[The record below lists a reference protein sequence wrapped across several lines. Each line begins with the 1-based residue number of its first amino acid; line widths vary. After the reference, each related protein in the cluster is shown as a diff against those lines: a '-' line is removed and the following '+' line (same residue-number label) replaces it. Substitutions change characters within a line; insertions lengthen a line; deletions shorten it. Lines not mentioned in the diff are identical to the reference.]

1 LFIAG
6 STSSLSA
13 SKTAEASRS
22 CFSKGMASASEAS
35 ESNSALV
42 NQKWILKRRPEGMF
56 DVEKDVELV
65 EEKIDLDSMEVPDGK
80 CVLKVEM
87 LSVDA
92 FVRTML
98 DKEAYHGAIEVGM
111 VIPALGYGTVLKSG
125 AGGPKV
131 GARLMGMVF
140 AQTVATFDVG
150 GKEGLQPMLPTFGLP
165 AQAGL
170 GLLGIV
176 TGMVAYVGLFA
187 ATKPP
192 AKGEVCVISAASGAV
207 GNLAVQLAKTTGARV
222 IGIAGG
228 EVKCKWVKEELG
240 IEDVIDYKDPSTTVA
255 QQLDTLC
262 PDGINFYFDNV
273 GGQTLDDV
281 LFRIAPKGRVVIC
294 GAISQ
299 YSGNL
304 NVGTVRGP
312 SNYLKLA
319 EKGAT
324 MVGFNV
330 MQYMTSWPM
339 GFWTLRTY
347 YARGYLKIH
356 ETMREGIQAYPE
368 ALLGL
373 FTGTHLGKALVKVA

>member
-1 LFIAG
+1 
-6 STSSLSA
+6 
-13 SKTAEASRS
+13 
-22 CFSKGMASASEAS
+22 MASETKTEVVSQEVMVPASQAPV
-35 ESNSALV
+35 NTTALV
-42 NQKWILKRRPEGMF
+42 NQKWILKKRPEGMF
-56 DVEKDVELV
+56 DAEKDVELV
-65 EEKIDLDSMEVPDGK
+65 EETLDLDSMDVPAGK

-98 DKEAYHGAIEVGM
+98 DAEAYHGSIDIGAV
-111 VIPALGYGTVLKSG
+111 VPALGYGTVLKSG
-125 AGGPKV
+125 DGGPKV
-131 GARLMGMVF
+131 GARLMGMVR
-140 AQTVATFDVG
+140 AQTVATVDVG
-150 GKEGLQPMLPTFGLP
+150 GMEGVQPMLPTFGLP
-165 AQAGL
+165 HAAGL
-170 GLLGIV
+170 GLLGIT
-176 TGMVAYVGLFA
+176 TGMVAYVGIFA
-187 ATKPP
+187 AAKPP
-192 AKGEVCVISAASGAV
+192 AKGEVCVVSAATGAV
-207 GNLAVQLAKTTGARV
+207 GNVAVQLAKTTGARV

-228 EVKCKWVKEELG
+228 EAKCKWLKEEL
-240 IEDVIDYKDPSTTVA
+240 EVDDVVDYKDSSRTVA

-304 NVGTVRGP
+304 NVGTVQGP

-319 EKGAT
+319 ERGAT

-330 MQYMTSWPM
+330 LQYMWSWPM

-347 YARGYLKIH
+347 YARGLLKIH
-356 ETMREGIQAYPE
+356 ETTLEGVQAFPK
-368 ALLGL
+368 ALLGI
-373 FTGTHLGKALVKVA
+373 FTGAQIGKTLVKVAQNSAL

>member
-1 LFIAG
+1 MA
-6 STSSLSA
+6 A
-13 SKTAEASRS
+13 SDSQK
-22 CFSKGMASASEAS
+22 
-35 ESNSALV
+35 LV
-42 NQKWILKRRPEGMF
+42 NQKWILRSRPSGMF
-56 DVEKDVELV
+56 DAGKDVELV
-65 EEKIDLDSMEVPDGK
+65 EEILDLGSLEVPVGK

-98 DKEAYHGAIEVGM
+98 DAEAYHGSVEVGS
-111 VIPALGYGTVLKSG
+111 VVPALGYGTVLKSS

-131 GARLMGMVF
+131 GARMMGMVG
-140 AQTVATFDVG
+140 AQTVATMDVG
-150 GKEGLQPMLPTFGLP
+150 GEQGLNPLLPTFGLP
-165 AQAGL
+165 HSAAL
-170 GLLGIV
+170 GLLGIT
-176 TGMVAYVGLFA
+176 TGMVAYVGIFA
-187 ATKPP
+187 AAKAP
-192 AKGEVCVISAASGAV
+192 AKGEVCVVSAATGAV
-207 GNLAVQLAKTTGARV
+207 GNVAVQLAKTTGAKV

-228 EVKCKWVKEELG
+228 KAKCDWLKEQLQVDG
-240 IEDVIDYKDPSTTVA
+240 VIDYKDSSTTVA
-255 QQLDTLC
+255 KQLDLLC

-304 NVGTVRGP
+304 NVGTVHGP

-319 EKGAT
+319 ERGAT

-330 MQYMTSWPM
+330 LQYMTSWPM
-339 GFWTLRTY
+339 GFWTLRSY
-347 YARGYLKIH
+347 YARGLLKIH
-356 ETMREGIQAYPE
+356 ETMLEGIHTFPE

-373 FTGTHLGKALVKVA
+373 FTGTQLGKTVIKVD

>member
-1 LFIAG
+1 MQSQSQAEVV
-6 STSSLSA
+6 SQEVMVSA
-13 SKTAEASRS
+13 SQ
-22 CFSKGMASASEAS
+22 AS
-35 ESNSALV
+35 ESNSSLV
-42 NQKWILKRRPEGMF
+42 NQKWILKKRPEGLF
-56 DVEKDVELV
+56 DAEKDVELV
-65 EEKIDLDSMEVPDGK
+65 EEKLDLDSMDVPAGK
-80 CVLKVEM
+80 CVLKVES

-98 DKEAYHGAIEVGM
+98 DAEAYHGAIDVGD
-111 VIPALGYGTVLKSG
+111 VVPALGYGTVLKSG

-131 GARLMGMVF
+131 GARLMGMVR
-140 AQTVATFDVG
+140 AQTVATVDVG
-150 GKEGLQPMLPTFGLP
+150 GMEGVQPMLPTFGLP
-165 AQAGL
+165 HTAGL
-170 GLLGIV
+170 GLLGIT
-176 TGMVAYVGLFA
+176 TGMVAYVGIFA

-192 AKGEVCVISAASGAV
+192 TKGEVCVVSAAAGAV
-207 GNLAVQLAKTTGARV
+207 GNVAVQLAKTTGARV
-222 IGIAGG
+222 IGMAGG
-228 EVKCKWVKEELG
+228 AAKCKWLKEEL
-240 IEDVIDYKDPSTTVA
+240 EVDDVIDYKDPNTTVA

-262 PDGINFYFDNV
+262 PDGINFFFDNV

-304 NVGTVRGP
+304 NVGTVQGP

-330 MQYMTSWPM
+330 MQYMWSWPM

-347 YARGYLKIH
+347 YARGLLKIH
-356 ETMREGIQAYPE
+356 ETTLEGIQAFPK
-368 ALLGL
+368 ALLGI
-373 FTGTHLGKALVKVA
+373 FTGTQFGKTLVKVA